1 MGAVTPLAEG
11 GGRLQVVVTR
21 GGAACISVAFSSNSF
36 GSFPR
41 FLGRLRTAGTGRA
54 I

>member
-1 MGAVTPLAEG
+1 VTPLAEG
-11 GGRLQVVVTR
+11 GGRLLVDVTR
-21 GGAACISVAFSSNSF
+21 GGAACISIAAFSSNSL

-41 FLGRLRTAGTGRA
+41 FLGCLRTAGTGSA